1 LSNEHSNYLSF
12 FDVVGRDSSEEEKAK
27 AKVLDELI
35 EKVLFK
41 CYIYIYY

>member
-1 LSNEHSNYLSF
+1 LSNDHYNFPSF
-12 FDVVGRDSSEEEKAK
+12 FDIVGNLEEEEKAK